1 VQRILHSP
9 EGQGRA
15 IAPPPTTRKIELKG
29 CGDVWPFYAKRVGI
43 MVCII
48 IKSLDM
54 NFFVFNTFLTKNCSL
69 FLEQGL
75 SAIFQEFDL
84 NKSTFKISL
93 FVYILQKFGCFI
105 NLFILL

>member
-1 VQRILHSP
+1 
-9 EGQGRA
+9 
-15 IAPPPTTRKIELKG
+15 
-29 CGDVWPFYAKRVGI
+29 

-84 NKSTFKISL
+84 NKSTF
-93 FVYILQKFGCFI
+93 
-105 NLFILL
+105 